1 MENKKERAK
10 KLLKDFEEKCKELG
24 AYYLIAVG
32 SEIKIEAHP
41 MYLSN
46 VIWGVLAGIPSEA
59 RESVLELLLQKAEEK
74 EEEEE

>member
-10 KLLKDFEEKCKELG
+10 KLLKDFEEKCKKLG

-41 MYLSN
+41 MYISN

-59 RESVLELLLQKAEEK
+59 RESVLELLLQKAEE
-74 EEEEE
+74 E

>member
-1 MENKKERAK
+1 
-10 KLLKDFEEKCKELG
+10 
-24 AYYLIAVG
+24 
-32 SEIKIEAHP
+32 